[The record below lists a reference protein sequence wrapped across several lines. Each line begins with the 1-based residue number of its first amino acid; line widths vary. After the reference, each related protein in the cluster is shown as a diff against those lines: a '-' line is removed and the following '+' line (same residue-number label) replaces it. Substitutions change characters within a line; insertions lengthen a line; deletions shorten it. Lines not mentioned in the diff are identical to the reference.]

1 MKVNSGNIDAQEI
14 QGRDEVTLSCLNIRS
29 IEPAGHYDRPYNWTT
44 YRSDI

>member
-14 QGRDEVTLSCLNIRS
+14 QGRDEVSCLNIRS
-29 IEPAGHYDRPYNWTT
+29 IEPAGHFDLQCDWTT